1 MQILLHTDPN
11 TDGSAAMSE
20 HLNQIVTDALG
31 RFGERLIRV
40 EAHLSDQ
47 NGKNKAGD
55 DDIHCLFEATLVGEP
70 AIIVKA
76 AAGNAHQ
83 AIAEALRK
91 LKRAVDT
98 AIARHD
104 PSRPHAQGVAPDPS
118 S

>member
-11 TDGSAAMSE
+11 TDGSAAMVE
-20 HLNQIVTDALG
+20 HLNKVVGDALG

-47 NGKNKAGD
+47 DSKAKMSD
-55 DDIHCLFEATLVGEP
+55 DAILCLLEATVVGED

-76 AAGNAHQ
+76 TSGNAHQ

-91 LKRAVDT
+91 LKRAVGT
-98 AIARHD
+98 AIAKHD
-104 PSRPHAQGVAPDPS
+104 PHRPQARDAAPLPTT
-118 S
+118 